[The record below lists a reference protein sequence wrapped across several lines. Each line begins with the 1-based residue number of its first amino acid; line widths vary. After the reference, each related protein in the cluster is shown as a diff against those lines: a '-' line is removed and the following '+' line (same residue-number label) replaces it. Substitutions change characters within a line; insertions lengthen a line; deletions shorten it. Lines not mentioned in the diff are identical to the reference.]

1 MRYYRVVCVFQP
13 NKANEHTVGDDAFE
27 EVITALPLATYRA
40 GESVLVAGSK
50 SGRLLILKTGAVV
63 VLKDSVEI
71 ARVDEP
77 GAIFGEL
84 SALLD
89 LPHTAD
95 VRALEDSQFH
105 VADAAL
111 PSKNPVVLFQV
122 AKILARRIVTANRN
136 LVELKNKLQE
146 GQSPRRL
153 SKMLEK
159 VQEVLSIGGASFE
172 T

>member
-1 MRYYRVVCVFQP
+1 MGV
-13 NKANEHTVGDDAFE
+13 NEGFE
-27 EVITALPLATYRA
+27 KIIAGLPLATYRA
-40 GESVLVAGSK
+40 GETVLAAGSK
-50 SGRLLILKTGAVV
+50 SGRLLILKSGAVV
-63 VLKDSVEI
+63 ILKDSVEI
-71 ARVDEP
+71 ARVEEA
-77 GAIFGEL
+77 GAVFGEL

-111 PSKNPVVLFQV
+111 SVRDPVVLLQV
-122 AKILARRIVTANRN
+122 AKILAQRIVAANSN
-136 LVELKNKLQE
+136 LVELKKQLKA
-146 GQSPRRL
+146 GQSPGAL

-159 VQEVLSIGGASFE
+159 VQEVLSVGGASFE

>member
-71 ARVDEP
+71 ARV
-77 GAIFGEL
+77 
-84 SALLD
+84 D